1 MNSKV
6 ILILILIIALVAGV
20 GVAILFITRQS
31 VPDLPAP
38 TPVASS
44 QPQAATDSPV
54 INLLMPDTGFKA
66 GEQANLQVFLDTKGK
81 SVSGLQFIMNISGSS
96 LPAVVDADPTTD
108 GVQIDFAQIP
118 ELSVSTNSVVE
129 QNGTFVIRF
138 AMITQDESTGYTT
151 SGPTQIA
158 SIPLTPAATGSI
170 QASFNTQNS
179 RVRIG
184 NGGDEVALTVQDST
198 YTVTSLSAQS
208 ASDPFLTTET
218 SSGQRG
224 SVTSS
229 QSGALAMAST
239 PTPTTTTVAPYC
251 LVTCVTDSDCA
262 AGLTCEA
269 DRCVNPACPTSQ
281 TCSCAATATA
291 RPTVAPTASTSGRVT
306 TPTPVPTATARAT
319 ATPVITAATSL
330 DEVDSSVSASAS
342 SESLPTAGSV
352 GYTYLLLGGGALLC
366 VAGAFLGTRRISV
379 EA

>member
-38 TPVASS
+38 TPIASS
-44 QPQAATDSPV
+44 QPQPAADGPV
-54 INLLMPDTGFKA
+54 LNLLMPDDGFKA
-66 GEQANLQVFLDTKGK
+66 GEQASLEVFLDTKGK
-81 SVSGLQFIMNISGSS
+81 SISGLQFIMNISGSS
-96 LPAVVDADPTTD
+96 LPAIVDADSTTD

-138 AMITQDESTGYTT
+138 AMITQEEISGYSTT
-151 SGPTQIA
+151 GPTQIA

-198 YTVTSLSAQS
+198 YTVTGLSAQS
-208 ASDPFLTTET
+208 QTDPFLTTET
-218 SSGQRG
+218 GFGQRG

-229 QSGALAMAST
+229 QSGLVALAST
-239 PTPTTTTVAPYC
+239 PTPTATTTVAPYC

-281 TCSCAATATA
+281 TCSCAATATP
-291 RPTVAPTASTSGRVT
+291 RPTVTPTASTSGRVA
-306 TPTPVPTATARAT
+306 TPTPVPTARAT
-319 ATPVITAATSL
+319 ATPVLTAAAIPESS
-330 DEVDSSVSASAS
+330 DSSEISSDSAEA
-342 SESLPTAGSV
+342 LPTAGSV
-352 GYTYLLLGGGALLC
+352 GYTYLVVGGGALLLL
-366 VAGAFLGTRRISV
+366 AGAFLGTRRISV